1 MAIRALEGD
10 LIENMKRV
18 IFDVKGLVHPP
29 NRIIAYPR
37 FIPDSSGNRKRKKAS
52 YWKVYSLTERF
63 KFLQRDLPHYVVHD
77 PIFDTTLCEVPV
89 EDVIKHYKPVEKLQ
103 RLRSSK
109 SLSTLENR
117 ALQLAAL
124 LREKVNLPW
133 NALGISGSILA
144 RLSAASSDIDPIIY
158 GSQNCLKTHAA
169 LENLLKH
176 KRGPLRP
183 YTQDD
188 LKILFEFRSKDTAM
202 NFEDFVRT
210 ESRKVMQGKFNGTDY
225 FMRFVKS
232 WNETSEKYGDV
243 RYGNLGYARIRATV
257 TDDSEAIFTPCKYK
271 VEKVTVV
278 EGPRPAV
285 SEIVSFRGRFCEQ
298 ARAGETVVAQGKVER
313 VRDSKKNHEHFRI
326 LLGNKPSDYMV
337 LA

>member
-52 YWKVYSLTERF
+52 YRKAYSLTERF
-63 KFLQRDLPHYVVHD
+63 KFLQQDLPHYLVHD
-77 PIFDTTLCEVPV
+77 PVFDTTLCEVPV
-89 EDVIKHYKPVEKLQ
+89 EDVIKHYKPIEKLQ

-109 SLSTLENR
+109 SLRTLGNR
-117 ALQLAAL
+117 ALQLAEL
-124 LREKVNLPW
+124 LKEKANLPW
-133 NALGISGSILA
+133 NALGISGSILVG
-144 RLSAASSDIDPIIY
+144 LSAASSDIDPIIY
-158 GSQNCLKTHAA
+158 GSQNCLKAHVA
-169 LENLLKH
+169 LESLLKD
-176 KRGPLRP
+176 KRGPLRR
-183 YTQDD
+183 YTQKD

-225 FMRFVKS
+225 FMRFVKN
-232 WNETSEKYGDV
+232 WNESGEKYGDV
-243 RYGNLGYARIRATV
+243 RYENLGDARIKARVA
-257 TDDSEAIFTPCKYK
+257 DDSEAIFTPCRYD
-271 VEKVTVV
+271 VERVTVV
-278 EGPRPAV
+278 EGPRLAI
-285 SEIVSFRGRFCEQ
+285 SEIASFRGRFCEQ
-298 ARAGETVVAQGKVER
+298 ARTDETVVAQGKVER
-313 VRDSKKNHEHFRI
+313 VRDSKKNHECFRI